1 MGDYDSFTLPSGRT
15 LADIVA
21 DEDTPISPSDYARI
35 VEQLKYYFYKRG
47 KSTLNN
53 RFNTDIVFSHQD
65 KNSTLVISN
74 VCTKVLVMKLFMI
87 G

>member
-35 VEQLKYYFYKRG
+35 VEQLKY
-47 KSTLNN
+47 
-53 RFNTDIVFSHQD
+53 
-65 KNSTLVISN
+65 
-74 VCTKVLVMKLFMI
+74 
-87 G
+87 